1 MKKLI
6 YLFAIGTLFTNTIE
20 AQENETDQRSKLLF
34 GVKAGINYSNVY
46 DSQGEAFVANP
57 KLGFAGGVFIA
68 IPIGKF
74 LGIQPEVLYSQKGFK
89 ANGSLLGTTYSLKRT
104 SNFLDIPLFLSLKPS
119 EFITILAGP
128 QFSYLISQTNSFAN
142 GTTTIEQE
150 QEFENQDI
158 RKNIMCAVVGVDL
171 TMKHLVLGVR
181 AGWDLQKN
189 NADAAST
196 TPRYKNAW
204 YQATVGYRLY

>member
-1 MKKLI
+1 MKKII
-6 YLFAIGTLFTNTIE
+6 YLLAITTLFTNTFK
-20 AQENETDQRSKLLF
+20 AQEDETDQRSKLLF

-89 ANGSLLGTTYSLKRT
+89 ANGTLLGSTYSLKRT
-104 SNFLDIPLFLSLKPS
+104 SNFLDIPLFVSLKPS

-128 QFSYLISQTNSFAN
+128 QFSYLISQTDAFAN

-150 QEFENQDI
+150 QEFQKQDF

-171 TMKHLVLGVR
+171 TMKHLVIGVR

-189 NADAAST
+189 NIDAAST

-204 YQATVGYRLY
+204 YQATIGYRLY